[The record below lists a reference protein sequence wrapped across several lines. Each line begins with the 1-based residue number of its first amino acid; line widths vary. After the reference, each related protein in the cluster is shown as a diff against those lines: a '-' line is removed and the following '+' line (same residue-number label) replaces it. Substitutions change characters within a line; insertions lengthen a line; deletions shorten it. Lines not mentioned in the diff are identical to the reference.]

1 MVLEIEVRYAIFHP
15 SFYTGIIKKRI
26 DRIEAFTNDLA
37 ME

>member
-1 MVLEIEVRYAIFHP
+1 MVLAIEVRY
-15 SFYTGIIKKRI
+15 TGTIKKRI